1 MTFLVSGALSLT
13 VITLNRIIGIVM
25 PRFANLLKLNRLSVY
40 SILAVV
46 WTLSFAAAAPCFYFR
61 KYYVSRVLNYL
72 YNIPEN
78 TTK

>member
-25 PRFANLLKLNRLSVY
+25 PRFANLLKLNRFSVY

-46 WTLSFAAAAPCFYFR
+46 WTLSFAAAAPSFYFR
-61 KYYVSRVLNYL
+61 KYYVSRV
-72 YNIPEN
+72 I
-78 TTK
+78 T